1 MQVIKGDPRLQKMA
15 GHLDDLYH
23 ELYAEESKLTA
34 AQAQREASAVPV
46 VAKPNPGPRA
56 R

>member
-1 MQVIKGDPRLQKMA
+1 MA

-23 ELYAEESKLTA
+23 ELYAEESRLAA
-34 AQAQREASAVPV
+34 AQAALDADTVPV